1 MSNIAELGLAADI
14 LKRVSFISFLGSGAS
29 TMNDLKHLPVGR
41 EPTDNVWEVMFTQRA
56 IRYWQDRPVPRDLLE
71 KVVAAGSKAPSG
83 SNTQPW
89 VFVVVDEDDKRRKIG
104 AALRGMFEAA
114 EPLQNLI
121 AEGEKSDDKTQRL
134 MLKGAR
140 AFFTQL
146 EKAPAMIIPCLYGL
160 SSPTQDVSSIL
171 AGSSIYLAVQNML
184 LAARALG
191 LGTVM
196 TTVHM
201 MLDSQLRG
209 ILSLPD
215 DAHPVALIPIG
226 YPDANFGPTTRK
238 GLDEIL
244 RWNTWR

>member
-1 MSNIAELGLAADI
+1 MSEAE
-14 LKRVSFISFLGSGAS
+14 
-29 TMNDLKHLPVGR
+29 TLPVGR
-41 EPTDNVWEVMFTQRA
+41 EPTDNVWEAMFTQRA
-56 IRYWQDRPVPRDLLE
+56 IRYWQEKPVPRELLE
-71 KVVAAGSKAPSG
+71 KVVEAGSKAPSG

-89 VFVVVDEDDKRRKIG
+89 VFVVVDDEAKREQVG
-104 AALRGMFEAA
+104 AALRAIFESA
-114 EPLQNLI
+114 EPLKNLI
-121 AEGEKSDDKTQRL
+121 SEGEKSDDKTQRL

-160 SSPTQDVSSIL
+160 SSPTQDVNSIL

-196 TTVHM
+196 TTVQM
-201 MLDSQLRG
+201 MLDANLRQ
-209 ILSLPD
+209 ILDLPD

-244 RWNTWR
+244 RWNGWG

>member
-1 MSNIAELGLAADI
+1 MGNDNNPAE
-14 LKRVSFISFLGSGAS
+14 
-29 TMNDLKHLPVGR
+29 PVGR
-41 EPTDNVWEVMFTQRA
+41 EPTNDIWEAMFTQRA
-56 IRYWQDRPVPRDLLE
+56 IRYWQDKPVPRELLE
-71 KVVAAGSKAPSG
+71 KVISAASKAPSG

-89 VFVVVDEDDKRRKIG
+89 VFVVIDEDDKRAQIG
-104 AALRGMFEAA
+104 AALRSIFESA

-121 AEGEKSDDKTQRL
+121 AAGEDSDNKTERL

-160 SSPTQDVSSIL
+160 SSPTQDPASLL
-171 AGSSIYLAVQNML
+171 AGSSIYGAVQNLM

-196 TTVHM
+196 TTAHG
-201 MLDSQLRG
+201 MLDAQLRDA
-209 ILSLPD
+209 LQLPD
-215 DAHPVALIPIG
+215 DTYPVALIPIG

-238 GLDEIL
+238 GLDEIM
-244 RWNTWR
+244 RWNTW